1 MNVRHLVPSVSRWLL
16 SMGSLMLA
24 AGLQQPVHASG
35 VDLSKFRRIEPQF
48 IAALGDPGA
57 NSGNGAQAWGFEIQ
71 RVSQGADG
79 VSGIAAVQETD
90 SEWIL

>member
-1 MNVRHLVPSVSRWLL
+1 MNIRRLVPSVSRWLL

-35 VDLSKFRRIEPQF
+35 VDLSKFKSIEPRF

-57 NSGNGAQAWGFEIQ
+57 TSGNNAQSWGLWNQAGPLSPVEGGRRRGAGTMEI
-71 RVSQGADG
+71 RP
-79 VSGIAAVQETD
+79 
-90 SEWIL
+90 

>member
-35 VDLSKFRRIEPQF
+35 VDLSKFRRIEPQY
-48 IAALGDPGA
+48 IAALGACP
-57 NSGNGAQAWGFEIQ
+57 SIPQLRGFK
-71 RVSQGADG
+71 RNRTS
-79 VSGIAAVQETD
+79 T
-90 SEWIL
+90 